1 MIEFEDSQ
9 LRDLQEVDGIVLRN
23 VHGESV
29 AIGKGFDYEN
39 IFDFV
44 IEYFETYGA
53 EDFAKKLGFTT
64 ATSMLKYW
72 FSGIPETENGLL
84 SYCMD
89 SNVFDGIYADDL
101 ANEYDYEQEAY
112 LEAEDAK
119 YARLAGK

>member
-9 LRDLQEVDGIVLRN
+9 LRDLQEVDGVVLRN

-29 AIGKGFDYEN
+29 AIGKGFDYGD
-39 IFDFV
+39 IFKFV
-44 IEYFETYGA
+44 DDYFQFYGA
-53 EDFAKKLGFTT
+53 KDFAVKLGYK
-64 ATSMLKYW
+64 SIDDMMRCW
-72 FSGIPETENGLL
+72 FSGTPQKEEDLL

-101 ANEYDYEQEAY
+101 ADEYDYEQEAY